1 MRIGQ
6 QKARLKYMKVLALSV
21 MKDRGFMMT
30 KWKGGMAGGMDL
42 LIRFLRQEIMHKI
55 LIEQLATVASVN
67 LRREI

>member
-1 MRIGQ
+1 
-6 QKARLKYMKVLALSV
+6 MKVLALFV
-21 MKDRGFMMT
+21 MKGGGFMMA
-30 KWKGGMAGGMDL
+30 KRRGGMAGGMDL

>member
-6 QKARLKYMKVLALSV
+6 QKTRLNYIKVVALSV
-21 MKDRGFMMT
+21 MKDLEFMMT
-30 KWKGGMAGGMDL
+30 KRRGGMAGGMDL

-55 LIEQLATVASVN
+55 LIEQLATVASVD

>member
-6 QKARLKYMKVLALSV
+6 QKTRLNYIEVVALSV
-21 MKDRGFMMT
+21 MKDLEFMMT
-30 KWKGGMAGGMDL
+30 KRRGGMAGGMDL
-42 LIRFLRQEIMHKI
+42 LIRFRRQEIMHKI